1 MSVMPTDTV
10 ADVVIWGHK
19 YGGMQLKT
27 NHYLSCK
34 NRKTA
39 DTVLRYESDGIEDLL
54 KYWEKK
60 LL

>member
-1 MSVMPTDTV
+1 
-10 ADVVIWGHK
+10 
-19 YGGMQLKT
+19 MQLKT